1 MLSSSTSK
9 PSRAQCRLGKSLGS
23 FQAATVALLIG
34 FSPVLAFAAQDD
46 TGKSTTKSSASQPG
60 SNDFTALTLTGQPFD
75 PFIAKTNDVAVLI
88 FVGIDCPISNRY
100 APEVRKL
107 CERFASQEVSFW
119 LVQPDPDVTAKQVRR
134 HLKEFNYPCEALRDP
149 KHHLVKK
156 AQATKVPEC
165 AVFNRGGELVYHGRI
180 NNRYADF
187 GRARPQAT
195 EHELRAAIEAAL
207 EGRKPPKASVP
218 AVGCH
223 IPDLP

>member
-1 MLSSSTSK
+1 MPSPSTLNQL
-9 PSRAQCRLGKSLGS
+9 RAPRRRGKVLGL
-23 FQAATVALLIG
+23 FQAATLGLLIG
-34 FSPVLAFAAQDD
+34 VGPVRAFAASDD
-46 TGKSTTKSSASQPG
+46 TDKSMAKSSASQTG
-60 SNDFTALTLTGQPFD
+60 STDSRALTLAGQPFD
-75 PFIAKTNDVAVLI
+75 PFTAKTNDVVVLI

-107 CERFASQEVSFW
+107 CKHFASSDVSFW
-119 LVQPDPDVTAKQVRR
+119 LVQPDPDVTAKEVRK

-149 KHHLVKK
+149 KHRLVRK

-165 AVFNRGGELVYHGRI
+165 AVFNRAGELVYHGRI

-195 EHELRAAIEAAL
+195 EHELRDAIDAAL
-207 EGRKPPKASVP
+207 ANRKPTKASVP